1 MVALFETLRIEF
13 GHDIHITLVTPGFV
27 ESEFNQ
33 GKYLE
38 KDGKLTFD
46 PEMRDVSSK
55 SHV

>member
-27 ESEFNQ
+27 ESEFTQ